1 MNNGNGKLHPPAHLS
16 RAAKKWWSAVV
27 DRYELESH
35 HFKLLEMAA
44 TSWDRAEEA
53 RLAIKKHGLTC
64 EGRFGPKLRP
74 EVAVEEKNKTIFA
87 RLIRELNLSET
98 PDDVR
103 PPRLGYGGKQCRP

>member
-1 MNNGNGKLHPPAHLS
+1 MSDGNGSRRPPAHL
-16 RAAKKWWSAVV
+16 RPATKRWWKAVV
-27 DRYELESH
+27 DRYEMEAH
-35 HFKLLEMAA
+35 HLKLLEMAA

-53 RLAIKKHGLTC
+53 RVAISKNGLTC

-74 EVAVEEKNKTIFA
+74 EVAVEEKNKVIFA

-103 PPRLGYGGKQCRP
+103 PPRLGYGGKTCRP